1 MGFSITYS
9 GSVWAYT
16 SGFPLNKESS
26 VNFLY
31 DPQALLIWTQ
41 PHVQPHPLS
50 LSCMTTML
58 QTTRP
63 PWTDNT
69 SSHLS
74 VFAHVLSVYSCADS
88 FHYCLLITQAS
99 VSPSHAE
106 PFQFRVLY
114 YLGFC
119 QCSFSF
125 SNPMR
130 KELGEG
136 QAVSW
141 KYSWCHQP
149 ICIRFLSTLTSEE
162 KIINKCVGTSHF
174 SGVRM
179 ENFIPKNAK
188 RLLAMRRKLDCTL
201 LPAVWDLE
209 GNGARGEGE
218 SSRGQQVR
226 RRLER
231 DCRVQRASRLF
242 RTEGRVKRTL
252 RISSWTA
259 THGVLVS
266 SLKTFLGKQKI
277 GFPGGEGKWRVTGWW
292 LHSFC
297 LDNDRVLEI
306 DSGDNCTTLWIF
318 F

>member
-1 MGFSITYS
+1 
-9 GSVWAYT
+9 
-16 SGFPLNKESS
+16 
-26 VNFLY
+26 
-31 DPQALLIWTQ
+31 
-41 PHVQPHPLS
+41 
-50 LSCMTTML
+50 
-58 QTTRP
+58 
-63 PWTDNT
+63 
-69 SSHLS
+69 
-74 VFAHVLSVYSCADS
+74 
-88 FHYCLLITQAS
+88 
-99 VSPSHAE
+99 
-106 PFQFRVLY
+106 
-114 YLGFC
+114 
-119 QCSFSF
+119 
-125 SNPMR
+125 MR

-218 SSRGQQVR
+218 SSRGLQVR

-266 SLKTFLGKQKI
+266 SLKTFLGKQNRV
-277 GFPGGEGKWRVTGWW
+277 PGGRGEMESYWFMVTV
-292 LHSFC
+292 S
-297 LDNDRVLEI
+297 V
-306 DSGDNCTTLWIF
+306 
-318 F
+318 